1 MESLS
6 LFDIAG
12 PIMIGPSSSH
22 TAGAVRLGKI
32 AANLVSG
39 TIKEVKIYLHGSF
52 AATYRGHGT
61 DKALLAGI
69 LGFNPSDE
77 QIKDSPAIAQK
88 RGLHYSIITT
98 DLGNVH
104 PNSVKFEIT
113 LTNGQC
119 HSVCG
124 SSLGGGRIMITAI
137 DDMEINFSGDKPII
151 IAHYHDTLGIIS
163 TISALLYEREINI
176 GNMQVRRCR
185 EDQTAYLYMETD
197 SLCDQQLEQQIAALG
212 GMYYAR
218 IVNPFDYA

>member
-32 AANLVSG
+32 AANLVEG

-88 RGLHYSIITT
+88 RGLQYSIITA
-98 DLGNVH
+98 DLGDVH
-104 PNSVKFEIT
+104 PNSVKFDIT
-113 LTNGQC
+113 LTNGQH
-119 HSVCG
+119 HSVTG
-124 SSLGGGRIMITAI
+124 SSLGGGRIMITGI
-137 DDMEINFSGDKPII
+137 DDMEMNFSGDKPII
-151 IAHYHDTLGIIS
+151 IAHYHDTPGIIA
-163 TISALLYEREINI
+163 TISTLLYEREINI

-197 SLCDQQLEQQIAALG
+197 SLCDRLLEQQISSIN

-218 IVNPFDYA
+218 IINPSDHD